1 MCPHGIFTDMQTQKN
16 MEKRWVMKNP
26 DTEDSRRL
34 VREMVAHLSIH
45 PVIAQLLYNRGCQT
59 PADARSF
66 INLEK
71 EMLCDPFLL
80 QDIGPAVERIL
91 TAVRNK
97 ERIVVYG
104 DYDVDGVTAVCT
116 LYLYLREKG
125 ANVHYHIPNRT
136 GEGYGVSCAAVEKI
150 AEEGTTLIITV
161 DNGITAAEEVAY
173 AKTLGV
179 DFVVTDHH
187 ECRSELPE
195 AVAVVNPHRPDCRY
209 PFKELAGVGV
219 VFKLICA
226 IEETVTGKSRLS
238 CVERLCNEYADLVAI
253 GTIADVM
260 PIVGENKLIV
270 RFGLEMIADTKRIG
284 LRALMEAAAAGKDG
298 KKGKP
303 VTKITSSYIG
313 YTLAPRINAAGR
325 IRSAERAVELFLSGD
340 TATAAQ
346 IAQELCDANR
356 ERQEEENL
364 IMQEAYAKIEAGYDF
379 EKDPVI
385 VLDADTW
392 HHGVI
397 GIVASRITEKYGL
410 PSILIS
416 FEGNDTDGEGSDVG
430 KGSGRSV
437 KGMNLVDALVH
448 CQEYLVK
455 FGGHEL
461 AAGLS
466 VTRENLPLF
475 KEALSAYAREKL
487 ASEDTVPTLE
497 ADCEIRMSDATMEL
511 AEDLSLLEPY
521 GTGNPVP
528 VFVLRNLTVL
538 EMSPVGAGK
547 HTRFLLGD
555 GKTQISAIFFGR
567 NPLSL
572 NLFVGDRVDILTN
585 LDINEWNGRRTL
597 QFNVR
602 DIHLADSIF
611 TEEREQ
617 REHFDRIWAGE
628 PIDVSEGLVPTRE
641 EFAAVYALVRRSV
654 RNGCDSLSHRALVAR
669 LAAEPTLSIGY
680 IKLKFIIRVFQELNL
695 LGIEETSDEQYTFR
709 IHFPEKK
716 TELDKSNILR
726 KLRAQQKSV

>member
-1 MCPHGIFTDMQTQKN
+1 MSARNFQNMQTQKN
-16 MEKRWVMKNP
+16 TEKRWVIKNP
-26 DTEDSRRL
+26 NTEDSRRL
-34 VREMVAHLSIH
+34 VREMVSHLSIH
-45 PVIAQLLYNRGCQT
+45 PVIAQLLLNRGCKT
-59 PADARSF
+59 PDEARAF
-66 INLEK
+66 ITLEK

-80 QDIGPAVERIL
+80 ADIRPAVKRIL
-91 TAVRNK
+91 AAIKSN

-136 GEGYGVSCAAVEKI
+136 GEGYGVSCAAVQRI
-150 AEEGTTLIITV
+150 AEEGTALIITV
-161 DNGITAAEEVAY
+161 DNGITAAEEVCY
-173 AKTLGV
+173 AKDLGV

-187 ECRSELPE
+187 ECRSELPD
-195 AVAVVNPHRPDCRY
+195 AVAVVNPHRFDCPY
-209 PFKELAGVGV
+209 PFKDLAGVGV

-226 IEETVTGKSRLS
+226 LEETLTGDARLS
-238 CVERLCNEYADLVAI
+238 CVERLCNAYADLVAI

-270 RFGLEMIADTKRIG
+270 RYGLEMIADTKRLG
-284 LRALMEAAAAGKDG
+284 LRALMEAAATGKDG

-325 IRSAERAVELFLSGD
+325 IRSASRAVELFLSEKEED
-340 TATAAQ
+340 AAL
-346 IAQELCDANR
+346 IARELCDVNR

-364 IMQEAYAKIEAGYDF
+364 IMQEAYAKIEEGYDF

-416 FEGNDTDGEGSDVG
+416 FEGNDTDGEGNDIG

-448 CQEYLVK
+448 CQDYLVK

-466 VTRENLPLF
+466 VTRENLPAF
-475 KEALSAYAREKL
+475 KKAICAYAREKL
-487 ASEDTVPTLE
+487 ASEDTVPTAE
-497 ADCEIRMSDATMEL
+497 ADCGIRMSDATMEL

-528 VFVLRNLTVL
+528 VFEIRDLTVL

-547 HTRFLLGD
+547 HTRFLFGD

-567 NPLSL
+567 NSLSL
-572 NLFVGDRVDILTN
+572 NLFVGDRVDILAN

-597 QFNVR
+597 QLNVR
-602 DIHLADSIF
+602 DVHLSDSVFI
-611 TEEREQ
+611 EEKEQ

-628 PIDVSEGLVPTRE
+628 AIDASEGLVPTRE
-641 EFAAVYALVRRSV
+641 EFAAVYSLVRRSV
-654 RNGCDSLSHRALVAR
+654 RNGCDSLSHRALLAR

-709 IHFPEKK
+709 IQFPERK